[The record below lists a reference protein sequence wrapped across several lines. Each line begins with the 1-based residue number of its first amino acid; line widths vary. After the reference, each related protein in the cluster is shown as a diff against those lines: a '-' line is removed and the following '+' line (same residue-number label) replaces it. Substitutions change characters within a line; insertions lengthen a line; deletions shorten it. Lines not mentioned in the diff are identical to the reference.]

1 VCERER
7 ERDRERERERERG
20 RQRERETERERGR
33 GRTKDR
39 GRYSTLLY
47 STLCHP
53 TLPFFPFFSFPSLTS
68 ENDRSPARF
77 EVKIIS
83 PRTTLERTL
92 DPPDSRVTVSVPE
105 KHVLS
110 KEDVDDFT
118 GDWRGIELL
127 GDWVGDKVGYW
138 VKFLVFVALEGRED
152 G

>member
-1 VCERER
+1 MLP
-7 ERDRERERERERG
+7 
-20 RQRERETERERGR
+20 
-33 GRTKDR
+33 
-39 GRYSTLLY
+39 Y
-47 STLCHP
+47 P
-53 TLPFFPFFSFPSLTS
+53 TLPFFPFLTS

-110 KEDVDDFT
+110 KEDVDGFT

-138 VKFLVFVALEGRED
+138 EKFLAFVVLEGRED